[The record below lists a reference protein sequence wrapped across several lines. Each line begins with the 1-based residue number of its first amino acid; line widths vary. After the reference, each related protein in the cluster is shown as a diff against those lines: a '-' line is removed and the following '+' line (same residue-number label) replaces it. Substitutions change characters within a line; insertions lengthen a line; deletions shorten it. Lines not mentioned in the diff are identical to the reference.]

1 MVIIL
6 SMLQPKVF
14 ETLLR
19 SILKLER
26 NLCAYT
32 INKRCRSHIGVSFE
46 VCADVWNRI
55 TTNGSIPEKAM
66 PKHLLWT
73 LNFMFLYETD
83 NVLATRWEADTKTL
97 KKWIWAMI
105 DSIMTLKKE
114 VVSLFSIISKLGD
127 F

>member
-1 MVIIL
+1 
-6 SMLQPKVF
+6 
-14 ETLLR
+14 
-19 SILKLER
+19 
-26 NLCAYT
+26 
-32 INKRCRSHIGVSFE
+32 
-46 VCADVWNRI
+46 
-55 TTNGSIPEKAM
+55 M

-114 VVSLFSIISKLGD
+114 VVSLFIIISKLGD

>member
-1 MVIIL
+1 MVIIVI
-6 SMLQPKVF
+6 MLQPTVF

-26 NLCAYT
+26 DLCAYT
-32 INKRCRSHIGVSFE
+32 INTRCRSHIGVSFE
-46 VCADVWNRI
+46 VCADVWNQI

-73 LNFMFLYETD
+73 LNFMFLYD
-83 NVLATRWEADTKTL
+83 VLATRWEADTKTL

-105 DSIMTLKKE
+105 DSIMTLKK
-114 VVSLFSIISKLGD
+114 KW
-127 F
+127 